1 MRATKKFLDGFE
13 NAVNEFRCGE
23 NGVIY
28 HELDVTLEE
37 DNHNDWAIVLGWSPV
52 DDISEDELDD
62 FCKQIGYQLAV
73 KIAFQPKNSGMQCD
87 YDVDWLLPYDKQG
100 NGDVEDCEWHLSDG
114 DNFRKVIKD
123 VVADWNKNKKKYIKM
138 VTGE

>member
-1 MRATKKFLDGFE
+1 M
-13 NAVNEFRCGE
+13 
-23 NGVIY
+23 
-28 HELDVTLEE
+28 
-37 DNHNDWAIVLGWSPV
+37 
-52 DDISEDELDD
+52 
-62 FCKQIGYQLAV
+62 

-100 NGDVEDCEWHLSDG
+100 DCDVEDCEWHLSDG

>member
-13 NAVNEFRCGE
+13 NVVKRLMDGE
-23 NGVIY
+23 EGTFY
-28 HELDVTLEE
+28 WELNDAD
-37 DNHNDWAIVLGWSPV
+37 DNRNDWAIVLGWAP
-52 DDISEDELDD
+52 DDGNDETVEFDK
-62 FCKQIGYQLAV
+62 CRQVGYSMAV
-73 KIAFQPKNSGMQCD
+73 KIAFQPKNYGLQCD
-87 YDVDWLLPYDKQG
+87 YDLDWPLPYDRK
-100 NGDVEDCEWHLSDG
+100 GDGEVEDCEWYLSDG